1 MTSVAKKDK
10 SKKDKN
16 EENKDVIVEISSD
29 KPEEVEA
36 ELINDENSLDDE
48 KEIKQGKFRKQKTKK
63 NGTVSQKKYDK
74 LKQELEEQQ
83 QAFEEMKDKYYRA
96 AAEFDNFKKRTNK
109 ELSTFHKYAGEKV
122 LREII
127 PIFDDM
133 SRALDNEPEKESND
147 STGLAMIYKKFSNIL
162 KNLGVEPI
170 ETVGEDFNPDLHH
183 ALMVREEED
192 IAPDKVLE
200 EFEKGYMYKDKVL
213 KHAKVVVS
221 K

>member
-1 MTSVAKKDK
+1 MAKKDK
-10 SKKDKN
+10 PKKDKK
-16 EENKDVIVEISSD
+16 EQNKDVIVEISSE

-48 KEIKQGKFRKQKTKK
+48 KEIKKENPQKKK
-63 NGTVSQKKYDK
+63 SKKKATVSQKKYDK
-74 LKQELEEQQ
+74 LEKELAEQK
-83 QAFEEMKDKYYRA
+83 QAFEDLKDKYYRA

-109 ELSTFHKYAGEKV
+109 ELAIIHKYAGEKV
-122 LREII
+122 LREIM

-133 SRALDNEPEKESND
+133 SRALDNEPEEESKE
-147 STGLAMIYKKFSNIL
+147 STGLSMIHKKFSNIL

-170 ETVGEDFNPDLHH
+170 PTVGEDFDPDLHH
-183 ALMVREEED
+183 ALMVRAEEGVD
-192 IAPDKVLE
+192 SDKVLE

>member
-1 MTSVAKKDK
+1 MAKKDK
-10 SKKDKN
+10 TKKNKN
-16 EENKDVIVEISSD
+16 EQNKDVIVDISSD

-36 ELINDENSLDDE
+36 ELINDDNFPDDE
-48 KEIKQGKFRKQKTKK
+48 KEITKDKSDKKK
-63 NGTVSQKKYDK
+63 NKKNATVSRKKYDK
-74 LKQELEEQQ
+74 LKEELEEHQ
-83 QAFEEMKDKYYRA
+83 QAFEEMKDRYYRA

-109 ELSTFHKYAGEKV
+109 ELAIIHKYAGEKV

-133 SRALDNEPEKESND
+133 SRALENEPEEESQE
-147 STGLAMIYKKFSNIL
+147 STGMAMIHKKFSNIL

-170 ETVGEDFNPDLHH
+170 QTVGEDFDPDLHH

-192 IAPDKVLE
+192 IEPDKVLE